1 MKAFLKLIG
10 ALVLAGI
17 MACSCSKLGSGYDE
31 TSWYGKTG
39 EISSLTVT
47 FQNDAQEA
55 WVSDNG
61 GYDAI
66 VCGLKVE
73 WLSGNS
79 FNLRFT
85 EDYPPSYSGVINGD
99 TMLLDELR
107 FGEKTTYELKK
118 KTSATEGH
126 I

>member
-1 MKAFLKLIG
+1 MKAFLKWIG
-10 ALVLAGI
+10 VLVLAGI
-17 MACSCSKLGSGYDE
+17 MACSCSKLGSGYDGTE
-31 TSWYGKTG
+31 WFVKMNPMG
-39 EISSLTVT
+39 SLTVT
-47 FQNDAQEA
+47 FEDDAQVA
-55 WVSDNG
+55 WVSVNP

-85 EDYPPSYSGVINGD
+85 EDHEPSYSGVINGD

-118 KTSATEGH
+118 KTSASEGH

>member
-10 ALVLAGI
+10 VLVLAGI

-31 TSWYGKTG
+31 TVWYGKTG
-39 EISSLTVT
+39 TISSLTLT
-47 FQNDAQEA
+47 FKDGAQEA
-55 WVSDNG
+55 WVSENA

-66 VCGLKVE
+66 ECGLNVE

-85 EDYPPSYSGVINGD
+85 ESDPPSYSGVINGD